1 MKLLVLGG
9 SDFVGL
15 SIVKDGLRRGWDVT
29 TLNRGRHPS
38 PDGVTQ
44 LVGDR
49 TRPDGLSA
57 VVASQREWD
66 IVVDTW
72 SWAPSAVRDSARAL
86 RERAGRYVYISSCSV
101 YRYPTPRGSDESAPL
116 VDSSPDDDT
125 FDDYARAK
133 AGAERAV
140 IAIFGERALVARPGL
155 ILGPY
160 ENIGRLPWW
169 LHRAARGGQ
178 ILAPGAPD
186 AGIQYIDARDLA
198 AWTLDAA
205 QAGASGPVNTISRQ
219 AATTFGEF
227 LTGCLRATGSDGTPR
242 WTAPETILAA
252 GVEPWTQLP
261 IWLPPGELHDSMYD
275 FNVSKAFA
283 TGLAIRPV
291 TETIND
297 TWAWLQSIGGVAP
310 QRPDRPPVGLDPDL
324 EARLL
329 SA

>member
-9 SDFVGL
+9 SEFVGL
-15 SIVKDGLRRGWDVT
+15 SIVQDGLRRGWDVT

-49 TRPDGLSA
+49 TRRGGLA
-57 VVASQREWD
+57 PLVGSQQEWD

-72 SWAPSAVRDSARAL
+72 SWAPSAVRDSAAALNGRANH
-86 RERAGRYVYISSCSV
+86 YVYISSCSV
-101 YRYPTPRGSDESAPL
+101 YRYPTPRGSDESVAL
-116 VDSSPDDDT
+116 VDSSPDDET

-140 IAIFGERALVARPGL
+140 LDVFAERALVARPGL

-178 ILAPGAPD
+178 ILAPGTPD

-198 AWTLDAA
+198 TWTLDAA
-205 QAGASGPVNTISRQ
+205 RAGVSGPVNTISQ
-219 AATTFGEF
+219 TSAATFGEL
-227 LTGCLRATGSDGTPR
+227 LTDCLRATGSDGTLR
-242 WTAPETILAA
+242 WTAQETILAA
-252 GVEPWTQLP
+252 GIEPWTQLP
-261 IWLPPGELHDSMYD
+261 IWLPPGELYDTMYD
-275 FNVSKAFA
+275 IDVSKAVA
-283 TGLAIRPV
+283 TGLVIRPIA
-291 TETIND
+291 ETITD

-310 QRPDRPPVGLDPDL
+310 QRPDRPPVGLDPAL
-324 EARLL
+324 EAQLL
-329 SA
+329 RA